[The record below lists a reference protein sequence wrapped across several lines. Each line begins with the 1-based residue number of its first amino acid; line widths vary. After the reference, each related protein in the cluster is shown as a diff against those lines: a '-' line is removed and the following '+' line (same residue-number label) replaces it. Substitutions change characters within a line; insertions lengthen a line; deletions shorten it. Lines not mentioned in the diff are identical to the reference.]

1 MDNCS
6 FMLKCIAKVFVYV
19 TWRLNE
25 TSIVCGPS
33 DMCIFMPVSSDTSYN
48 GHILTVSALHS
59 PAASLVEVLCL
70 PSID

>member
-1 MDNCS
+1 M
-6 FMLKCIAKVFVYV
+6 
-19 TWRLNE
+19 NE

-59 PAASLVEVLCL
+59 PAASPVEVLCL
-70 PSID
+70 TSID